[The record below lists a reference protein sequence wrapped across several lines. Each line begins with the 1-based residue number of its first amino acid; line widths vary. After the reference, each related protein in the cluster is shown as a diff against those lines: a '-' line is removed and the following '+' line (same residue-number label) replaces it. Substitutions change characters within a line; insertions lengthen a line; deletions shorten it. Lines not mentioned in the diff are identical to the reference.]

1 VRKGK
6 NGPKRAAKLTFNET
20 TRAKIIPSK
29 TDANDSMW
37 HEEQQH
43 ELQGKLESPINVAR
57 AKRRGPDS
65 QQQSSAKLQPSLP
78 KPAIRQIPHPVQS
91 PVYIPGLTV
100 DPKSSWRKK
109 QKEQETPEKMAAPIT
124 DSSLGVLMPELKEEE
139 GRSKIEGESLLGLP
153 YDVLLSSDAF
163 EADKKE
169 LAMLQAKLQGRKR
182 KRSGKKTAAAGKS
195 NSKNGRNMNMDGEE
209 EGEED
214 QNEDGDG
221 SDGED
226 EEDANDDISLWV
238 LEGLNAGSGLYL
250 RSDAIPSNLQQL
262 AEEDDRP
269 LEISTGKSKP
279 PGTKQPPTNGVTHKR
294 AKENEKEVSESE
306 SQSEESKKEASD
318 VKGRYV
324 PPHLRVAASNASDA
338 ALRRTVTAL
347 LNRLT
352 AHNVSHV
359 AESLQQLCETFPR
372 MEVGRVV
379 ATAVLQC
386 VTRMPSLL
394 LPALGAALSLVDLTH
409 QAVLYHLGEE
419 STAVL
424 HAAYAL
430 GDDTHEQEDPDQDE
444 DGDEDKEKG
453 PPLAALYILCALS
466 MASCLAPEF
475 LLSLLPLTWKR
486 EDCLR
491 VETKPLAM
499 DPLVW
504 STVAVCGQ
512 LCLKDNGEWR
522 QRWGTIPSAWT
533 AAHRLAQ
540 AALKKKAKTA
550 SGAAEAVVLPHS
562 LRSTGLL
569 SLETFKK
576 WKKHLPTMQPLRVSQ
591 ADLLDAPLK
600 GRWYAVGAAWKGNDN
615 DNDNDNEVGRKKKG
629 GGSNK
634 DGEDVH
640 ASSGPI
646 DAVAAKIMAKY
657 ELRTPVQQQVFM
669 IISTSTDA
677 TECCGRL
684 QSLGLKNQADRV
696 LVQVLLCCALAEA
709 SLNSYYLQVANGLVQ
724 QSKAHAFSLQ
734 LALWDQCQELQ
745 RHLMDWTPTKWQRRL
760 SRLTALWSSLI
771 MEGPLQLASLKKLL
785 PRVMHSAAVAG
796 GSAEAL
802 DQELVILQMLLAN
815 LLLSYPL
822 QSVIHLLQREVT
834 RKEFSMLAP
843 RLAQFL
849 AVNSQVILA
858 RFLPGEITQTEGR
871 GRLKKVQSLLLSE
884 DDDLYRV

>member
-1 VRKGK
+1 MRKGK
-6 NGPKRAAKLTFNET
+6 NGPKRTAKLTFNET

-91 PVYIPGLTV
+91 PVYIPGVTV
-100 DPKSSWRKK
+100 DPKSLWWKK

-499 DPLVW
+499 GPLVW

-522 QRWGTIPSAWT
+522 QRWGAIPSAWT

-569 SLETFKK
+569 SMETFKK

-615 DNDNDNEVGRKKKG
+615 DNDNDNEDGKKKKG

-634 DGEDVH
+634 DGKDVH

-657 ELRTPVQQQVFM
+657 ELRTPMQQQVFM